1 MGQGRFEAL
10 DGTAIV
16 LRDKA
21 DTTLPAGLGT
31 ASMLRETVYGVADE
45 ATLEAIEAEL
55 RRDREVS
62 RRDGVVRAADDM
74 GFALAFQVSVRR
86 PIALPAE
93 TVNAPGAAPQRG
105 PECPGPAGR
114 DAGPAALCCRM
125 WCISCRTPP
134 KPRPSMRGWVLS
146 APTASW
152 AWAPSCGRPAR
163 WTTTPC
169 S

>member
-1 MGQGRFEAL
+1 MKILGPDALVFGVDDIDACATYLTDYGLKPVGQGRFEAL

-21 DTTLPAGLGT
+21 DTSLPAGLGT

-55 RRDREVS
+55 CRDREVS

-105 PECPGPAGR
+105 PNALGLPAEM
-114 DAGPAALCCRM
+114 PAL
-125 WCISCRTPP
+125 
-134 KPRPSMRGWVLS
+134 PR
-146 APTASW
+146 
-152 AWAPSCGRPAR
+152 
-163 WTTTPC
+163 
-169 S
+169 